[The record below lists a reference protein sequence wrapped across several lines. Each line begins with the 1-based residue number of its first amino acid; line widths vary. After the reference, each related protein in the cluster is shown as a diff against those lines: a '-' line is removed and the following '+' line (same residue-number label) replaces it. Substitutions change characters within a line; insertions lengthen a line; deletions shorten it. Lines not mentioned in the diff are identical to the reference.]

1 MNTIAVFKSR
11 SHALAV
17 YNYLRTKKIACITI
31 NTPSRFHLGCG
42 ISIVFDSTK
51 INDLKM
57 AIEVTGASSF
67 IGFFSK

>member
-17 YNYLRTKKIACITI
+17 YNYLRARKIACVTI
-31 NTPSRFHLGCG
+31 NTPARFHLGCG
-42 ISIVFDSTK
+42 ISIVFHSSQIGEVK
-51 INDLKM
+51 R
-57 AIEVTGASSF
+57 AVEVTGSTGF

>member
-17 YNYLRTKKIACITI
+17 YNYLRSKKIACAAV
-31 NTPSRFHLGCG
+31 NTPARFHLGCG
-42 ISIVFDSTK
+42 ISIVFPSSHAE
-51 INDLKM
+51 DLKK
-57 AIEVTGASSF
+57 AVEVTGATSF